1 MSIQVHIHKTHRQYT
16 DGLEVVE
23 VSGSTVGECL
33 NHLIQQHP
41 ALEKVIF
48 DEKCKLLNTLE
59 IYLNMESTYPE
70 ELAKITRD
78 GDEIYLTLLLA
89 GG

>member
-1 MSIQVHIHKTHRQYT
+1 MSVQIHIHKTHRQYT

-23 VSGSTVGECL
+23 VSGSTVGDCL
-33 NHLIQQHP
+33 HHLIQQHP
-41 ALEKVIF
+41 ALGKVIF
-48 DEKCKLLNTLE
+48 DEKGKLLNTLE

-70 ELAKITRD
+70 ELTKTTRD
-78 GDEIYLTLLLA
+78 GDDIYLTLLLA